1 MSVFNIYTVTNVMVF
16 LSLVLVV

>member
-1 MSVFNIYTVTNVMVF
+1 MSVFNIYTVTNVMFF